1 MDLNILDFAISMEN
15 DGAAYYGEQAELNKG
30 NSLNP
35 VCLMLQT
42 DELNHA
48 KILTNFMNSLSYEL
62 KDSIT
67 ITKAKSLFSG
77 VGNLKI
83 EEIGVLSQ
91 LDFYTISSDK
101 EKASID
107 LYTGMLAK
115 AANDQEKEL
124 FTYLM
129 NQEKKHFEIIDGLVS
144 LLRMAHEWVESAEF
158 GIRKEY

>member
-1 MDLNILDFAISMEN
+1 MNILDFAINMEKE
-15 DGAAYYGEQAELNKG
+15 GAKYYGEQAELNKN

-42 DELNHA
+42 DELNHIR
-48 KILTNFMNSLSYEL
+48 ILTNVLNNLPYEL

-91 LDFYTISSDK
+91 LDFYTIASGK
-101 EKASID
+101 EKESID
-107 LYTGMLAK
+107 LYAGLLAK
-115 AANDQEKEL
+115 AADEKEKEL
-124 FTYLM
+124 YTYLM

-144 LLRMAHEWVESAEF
+144 LLRLAHEWVESAEF
-158 GIRKEY
+158 GTRKEY